1 MTLAILFSPK
11 VCVSEKS
18 HQDDE
23 MSSLTVQLSELQLSL
38 DELSAAKETL
48 ETQKSELEAERDR
61 VGGKLVEAEDA
72 KMLISLRTGNFS
84 DLFQQA
90 ADFD

>member
-61 VGGKLVEAEDA
+61 VGGKLVEAEESS
-72 KMLISLRTGNFS
+72 KTLSEQLEVNWFGLETT
-84 DLFQQA
+84 
-90 ADFD
+90 

>member
-1 MTLAILFSPK
+1 MFQ
-11 VCVSEKS
+11 V
-18 HQDDE
+18 
-23 MSSLTVQLSELQLSL
+23 
-38 DELSAAKETL
+38 SAANYSGKFKL
-48 ETQKSELEAERDR
+48 INR
-61 VGGKLVEAEDA
+61 KLVEAEDA